1 MFDLIKWE
9 IKKNL
14 RPGVIVAWVIGLML
28 GFNMVFTNFWNRRN
42 LCSYI

>member
-14 RPGVIVAWVIGLML
+14 RPGVIVAWVIGLMC
-28 GFNMVFTNFWNRRN
+28 R
-42 LCSYI
+42 I